1 MNTNLSPDAE
11 YVSVADAPFIVI
23 PAPSAAAASAAE
35 SASTIF
41 LSFILTVVEFIT
53 VCVPSTCKLPS
64 ILTVPVLSP
73 TVAGSIINS
82 AGPLT

>member
-1 MNTNLSPDAE
+1 M
-11 YVSVADAPFIVI
+11 ADAPFIVI
-23 PAPSAAAASAAE
+23 PAPAAAAASAAE
-35 SASTIF
+35 SASTMF
-41 LSFILTVVEFIT
+41 LSFILTVVELIT

>member
-1 MNTNLSPDAE
+1 M
-11 YVSVADAPFIVI
+11 ADAPFIVI

-35 SASTIF
+35 SASTMF
-41 LSFILTVVEFIT
+41 LSFILTVVELIT